1 MNKAKEGLDQE
12 KVYTKL
18 LNQKTSFWDKL
29 PFNKEETFAIHITSQ
44 QYGALNESKTPTKAD
59 IYFSIGNVPQEYL
72 LANNFYLTE
81 SDVQD
86 FNLEP
91 IPRSGVSVKLPGA
104 KKYTIMKMAPNT
116 FIKIFGSNVLGA
128 GSSIYCS
135 KEQEFYKNKDILN
148 GWNVTEDEF
157 LDYFKSKLSNNLD
170 KINLLNKQSLKAVKT
185 YSNNEISRIIDS
197 SKQISDFIFMGI
209 GNFKEPYTA
218 YWIIKGDEIM
228 PNYYIP
234 YYITTGN
241 GRSNGK
247 FSIAVKAK

>member
-1 MNKAKEGLDQE
+1 MNKAIEGLEQE

-18 LNQKTSFWDKL
+18 LNQKTKFWDKL
-29 PFNKEETFAIHITSQ
+29 PFNKEETFAIHVTSP
-44 QYGALNESKTPTKAD
+44 QYGDLNESKIPTKAD
-59 IYFSIGNVPQEYL
+59 IYFAIGNVSQEYL

-86 FNLEP
+86 FNLES
-91 IPRSGVSVKLPGA
+91 IPRSGVSVKLPDA
-104 KKYTIMKMAPNT
+104 ENLQIMKMAPNT

-128 GSSIYCS
+128 GSSIYCKS
-135 KEQEFYKNKDILN
+135 PKEFYKNKDVLN

-197 SKQISDFIFMGI
+197 SKKISDFIFMGI

>member
-1 MNKAKEGLDQE
+1 MRNFT
-12 KVYTKL
+12 YIL
-18 LNQKTSFWDKL
+18 LIFSL
-29 PFNKEETFAIHITSQ
+29 
-44 QYGALNESKTPTKAD
+44 
-59 IYFSIGNVPQEYL
+59 YFSQITIAGFITDKSTGESLIGANIFVPKNNIGTVSDKNGFYSLTIDKNVDSVIEINVQYL
-72 LANNFYLTE
+72 GYDLII
-81 SDVQD
+81 S
-86 FNLEP
+86 NL
-91 IPRSGVSVKLPGA
+91 
-104 KKYTIMKMAPNT
+104 
-116 FIKIFGSNVLGA
+116 
-128 GSSIYCS
+128 SI
-135 KEQEFYKNKDILN
+135 N
-148 GWNVTEDEF
+148 
-157 LDYFKSKLSNNLD
+157 NNLD